1 MNIMFKRK
9 ALLFC
14 SCHGKSTSNWNN
26 WFIRLRWKVSCIK
39 KRYEHKTAAEIV
51 KCYVDPAYRRLGIGQ
66 QLLKAVEQFAQSH
79 FYDTLYLHTHP
90 FYRGYSIL
98 DFTRFYRKAC

>member
-1 MNIMFKRK
+1 MQEVQMYQIKEVTEKDAEVIQFVMNMRNELFPMMEKISFLWICFILMNIMFKRK

-39 KRYEHKTAAEIV
+39 KAI
-51 KCYVDPAYRRLGIGQ
+51 
-66 QLLKAVEQFAQSH
+66 
-79 FYDTLYLHTHP
+79 
-90 FYRGYSIL
+90 
-98 DFTRFYRKAC
+98 